1 MQKLNWQKIYLN
13 YSPKLLG
20 ICRRYV
26 ADLQAAEDIVQ
37 DSFMTA
43 IEKNQQLKDEKA
55 VFGWLRKIVINNALQ
70 YIRKTSAEH
79 FAATEISEIAEITD
93 TNLAMEEKRHILIY
107 DFTREELLQSIDSLP
122 SHHKSVFNLYF
133 IENYTHSEIANM
145 LQIPVNTSKSHLL
158 RAKKSVQDYLMKNFG
173 NRQNA
178 KNKTAQILVFL
189 GFGGLLWAQTFQN
202 KFSDFEIQPQKLPE
216 FSGSTDLQ
224 NYSGFNQYFKKNLVA
239 AATFLI
245 LMTASAFFFRPIPS
259 LSATKNNVSLSENHL
274 EQNIKIEA
282 DHTSQ
287 QEKIKTSTINSDLK
301 ENSEVTLP
309 KSEVAQI
316 ILTQSNSEKKPLT
329 KTISQPTEEKT
340 APVVIVKKI
349 IQRDTIF
356 IEH

>member
-1 MQKLNWQKIYLN
+1 MQKLNWQKIYLS

-70 YIRKTSAEH
+70 YIRKTSAEN

-93 TNLAMEEKRHILIY
+93 TNPAMDEKKHILIY
-107 DFTREELLQSIDSLP
+107 DFTREELLKSIDSLP

-133 IENYTHSEIANM
+133 IENYTHSEIAKL

-173 NRQNA
+173 NRENT

-189 GFGGLLWAQTFQN
+189 GLGGLLWAQTFQN
-202 KFSDFEIQPQKLPE
+202 KFLDFKIQPQKQSE
-216 FSGSTDLQ
+216 FTGSISLQ
-224 NYSGFNQYFKKNLVA
+224 NYWGFNQYFKKNLVI
-239 AATFLI
+239 AATCLIMITGSVFL
-245 LMTASAFFFRPIPS
+245 FRPIPS
-259 LSATKNNVSLSENHL
+259 HSSIKTITGTSEN
-274 EQNIKIEA
+274 NIKQNKTDNILPEK
-282 DHTSQ
+282 
-287 QEKIKTSTINSDLK
+287 KIKTVPINADLK
-301 ENSEVTLP
+301 EIPEIPVP
-309 KSEVAQI
+309 KSKITKSRLAQDD
-316 ILTQSNSEKKPLT
+316 SEKNKKIIPHL
-329 KTISQPTEEKT
+329 KEENT
-340 APVVIVKKI
+340 APVIIVKKI
-349 IQRDTIF
+349 VQRDTIF
-356 IEH
+356 VER